1 MIGRSKMNEILPD
14 MTPNGMFSK
23 EKQIQTIQQTSNF
36 NQITKVSAKI
46 FVDMNTIQ
54 E

>member
-23 EKQIQTIQQTSNF
+23 EKQVQTIQQTSNF
-36 NQITKVSAKI
+36 NQINNHVINII
-46 FVDMNTIQ
+46 FKL
-54 E
+54 